1 LSGTDGLDNIYK
13 ITHPPTKQSL
23 RGAHFSNLMEKGRL
37 RKILDN
43 PVGIFMTVKKI
54 NYEFRERL
62 NHMLGGFSH
71 NFCYQCGAC
80 VADCPT
86 HRFMPEFSPRNIIL
100 QALYGMEEEL
110 TGPDS
115 LIWNCTNCYNCY
127 ERCPQEVNP
136 VEVIIALKNIARQK
150 GNHAKGVDTIIDR
163 VSEHGVTVLET
174 DLIKRRR
181 AELDLPEFK
190 IECVEE
196 VTKLITGEDSG
207 EKK

>member
-1 LSGTDGLDNIYK
+1 
-13 ITHPPTKQSL
+13 
-23 RGAHFSNLMEKGRL
+23 
-37 RKILDN
+37 
-43 PVGIFMTVKKI
+43 MTVKKI

-62 NHMLGGFSH
+62 DNMLGGFSH
-71 NFCYQCGAC
+71 NYCYQCGAC

-86 HRFMPEFSPRNIIL
+86 HRFMPEFNPKNIIL

-110 TGPDS
+110 TGENS

-136 VEVIIALKNIARQK
+136 VEVIIALKNIAREK
-150 GNHAKGVDTIIDR
+150 GTHLKGVDMIIDR
-163 VSEHGVTVLET
+163 VSEQGVTVLQT

-181 AELDLPEFK
+181 SELGLPEFK
-190 IECVEE
+190 MECAEE
-196 VTKLITGEDSG
+196 VTKLMTTEKTK